1 MDGRAKQP
9 RSGRADPYRHGPR
22 CRGDRFEQVGEGVVV
37 NDDTATV
44 DLKDE
49 RLAAVGV
56 ESGDCVGDFGDDH
69 RIDQAV
75 DLEHVDGGN
84 HGPVRRRAVLGA
96 SRGRDESDHRDADG
110 TEDGCLEG
118 RAHVDSG
125 GVRSV
130 RGVSGEPDRTDTV
143 TPTAGSVAAVHILLA
158 TDADWIVDEVTAAL
172 GGPET
177 SFTVCREGRLVSRLV
192 DERSPDL
199 VIVDMQ
205 IGSMGGMAVVKA
217 LRLDESAGVLPHARV
232 IMLLDRV
239 ADLYLAQRSD
249 AEGWLVKPL
258 DALRL
263 RRATKAVVA
272 GGTFT
277 EGVPSEDPAVDEP
290 ADVVDD
296 AEGVDE
302 SETATTPEGD
312 SVPTG

>member
-1 MDGRAKQP
+1 M
-9 RSGRADPYRHGPR
+9 
-22 CRGDRFEQVGEGVVV
+22 
-37 NDDTATV
+37 
-44 DLKDE
+44 
-49 RLAAVGV
+49 
-56 ESGDCVGDFGDDH
+56 
-69 RIDQAV
+69 
-75 DLEHVDGGN
+75 
-84 HGPVRRRAVLGA
+84 
-96 SRGRDESDHRDADG
+96 
-110 TEDGCLEG
+110 
-118 RAHVDSG
+118 
-125 GVRSV
+125 
-130 RGVSGEPDRTDTV
+130 
-143 TPTAGSVAAVHILLA
+143 HILLA

-177 SFTVCREGRLVSRLV
+177 SFTVCREGRQVSRLV
-192 DERSPDL
+192 DERSADL

-263 RRATKAVVA
+263 RRAVDAVAA

-277 EGVPSEDPAVDEP
+277 EGVPSEAPATGDGLE
-290 ADVVDD
+290 ASDD
-296 AEGVDE
+296 AEGIDE
-302 SETATTPEGD
+302 SETATAPEGD

>member
-1 MDGRAKQP
+1 
-9 RSGRADPYRHGPR
+9 
-22 CRGDRFEQVGEGVVV
+22 V
-37 NDDTATV
+37 N
-44 DLKDE
+44 
-49 RLAAVGV
+49 
-56 ESGDCVGDFGDDH
+56 
-69 RIDQAV
+69 
-75 DLEHVDGGN
+75 
-84 HGPVRRRAVLGA
+84 
-96 SRGRDESDHRDADG
+96 
-110 TEDGCLEG
+110 
-118 RAHVDSG
+118 SG

-130 RGVSGEPDRTDTV
+130 GGVSGEPDRTDTV

-177 SFTVCREGRLVSRLV
+177 SFTVCREGRQVSRLV

-263 RRATKAVVA
+263 RRATNAVAA

-277 EGVPSEDPAVDEP
+277 EGVPSDDPAVDETT
-290 ADVVDD
+290 DVVDD
-296 AEGVDE
+296 AERVDE
-302 SETATTPEGD
+302 SETATAPEGD

>member
-1 MDGRAKQP
+1 M
-9 RSGRADPYRHGPR
+9 
-22 CRGDRFEQVGEGVVV
+22 
-37 NDDTATV
+37 
-44 DLKDE
+44 
-49 RLAAVGV
+49 
-56 ESGDCVGDFGDDH
+56 
-69 RIDQAV
+69 
-75 DLEHVDGGN
+75 
-84 HGPVRRRAVLGA
+84 
-96 SRGRDESDHRDADG
+96 
-110 TEDGCLEG
+110 
-118 RAHVDSG
+118 DSG

-130 RGVSGEPDRTDTV
+130 GGVSGKPDRTDTV

-177 SFTVCREGRLVSRLV
+177 SFTVCREGRQVSRLV

-217 LRLDESAGVLPHARV
+217 LRLDESAGVLPHAQV

-272 GGTFT
+272 GGTFA
-277 EGVPSEDPAVDEP
+277 EGVPSNDTAVDEP

-296 AEGVDE
+296 AEGADE